1 LLSLS
6 TQQPLQQPKKS
17 KTPEENGGAT
27 TTGAVR
33 RGELF
38 CIPNIILNLLLFI
51 RILTLFLFRSN
62 VKGKGVEDGDEG
74 GMDRGQVGEEEE

>member
-1 LLSLS
+1 M
-6 TQQPLQQPKKS
+6 
-17 KTPEENGGAT
+17 
-27 TTGAVR
+27 R